1 MSDNRKAGILCPVF
15 SLSSKYGIG
24 SFGESA
30 YEFVRFL
37 KKSKQTYWQILP
49 LVPISSDGNSPYLS
63 PSTFAGNY
71 MYIDIDKLIEDGLL
85 TERDVR
91 GYKFED
97 DFVDYDYV
105 AKAKDEI
112 LRKAFEN
119 NKVLKIID
127 TENFSERELVRGFCL
142 FEALKKYFNGKSWLE
157 FPDDIK
163 YR

>member
-1 MSDNRKAGILCPVF
+1 MNKTRRANMSGNRKAGILCPVF

-85 TERDVR
+85 MKSDVL
-91 GYKFED
+91 GYEFED

-142 FEALKKYFNGKSWLE
+142 FEALK
-157 FPDDIK
+157 
-163 YR
+163 